1 MARRESNY
9 YKLQEQLNK
18 EPMIGIGD
26 TIHCKGISAVIA
38 EIYYNDRFIE
48 LIPDQEEEV
57 YAIFYDVEFRDTNGV
72 LRSWKSIFDGG
83 YVEFTSV

>member
-9 YKLQEQLNK
+9 YKLLEQLNN

-26 TIHCKGISAVIA
+26 TIHCQGIAAVIA

-48 LIPDQEEEV
+48 LIPDQEDE
-57 YAIFYDVEFRDTNGV
+57 YAIFYDIEFRDTNGV

-83 YVEFTSV
+83 YAEFTSI

>member
-9 YKLQEQLNK
+9 YKLQEQMNN

-26 TIHCKGISAVIA
+26 TIHCQGIAAVIA

-48 LIPDQEEEV
+48 LIPDQEEE
-57 YAIFYDVEFRDTNGV
+57 YAIFYDIEFRDTNGI
-72 LRSWKSIFDGG
+72 LRSWKSIYDGG
-83 YVEFTSV
+83 YAEFTSI

>member
-9 YKLQEQLNK
+9 YKLQEQMNN

-26 TIHCKGISAVIA
+26 TIHCQGIAAVIA

-48 LIPDQEEEV
+48 LIPDQEEE
-57 YAIFYDVEFRDTNGV
+57 YAIFYDIEFRDTNGI
-72 LRSWKSIFDGG
+72 LRSWKSIYDGG
-83 YVEFTSV
+83 YAEFTSL